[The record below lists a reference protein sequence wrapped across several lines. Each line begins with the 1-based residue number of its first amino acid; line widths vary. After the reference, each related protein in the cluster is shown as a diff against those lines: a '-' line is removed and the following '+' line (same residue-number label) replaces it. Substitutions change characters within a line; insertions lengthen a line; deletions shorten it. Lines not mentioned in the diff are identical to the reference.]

1 MACIVGIAEDTG
13 AEHSCAQVTP
23 QAGRDNQH
31 VDVRRGQALLSLAH
45 RLWRYEAQEAGLV
58 EAHESDEGS
67 FACLCAHFNELSTEG
82 CSTRASTPVRC
93 GPACQALSASLL
105 QFGPALLWAAAYGTE
120 CAVAAVVAPRSAC
133 VQGVCRSAACA
144 RYKIK
149 TSTLAG

>member
-23 QAGRDNQH
+23 QARRDNQH

-67 FACLCAHFNELSTEG
+67 FACLYAHFNELSTEG

-120 CAVAAVVAPRSAC
+120 CALLP
-133 VQGVCRSAACA
+133 
-144 RYKIK
+144 
-149 TSTLAG
+149 LW